1 MTPFRFFLDWE
12 VNCQFAG
19 LLRARE
25 DGLFARAG
33 LAVDLV
39 PPSACPGAGVLELVR
54 QGGLCAGCMED
65 NLIVRAVLA
74 GGDVRA
80 IGATMQDSPMVLMTA
95 REGGIADLAGLAG
108 RRVTMHAD
116 GIHLLRTVLALH
128 AIDASTIA
136 FQVGGWT
143 LDQLID
149 GSFDAVQGY
158 TTTEPHNLKRLG
170 FATRLVPVRHHRMHP
185 WAQMMFATNSVI
197 RERPE
202 ILSAFVTACRDG
214 WIAAMTD
221 LPGTARL
228 VAAHSREHD
237 DPAEN
242 RVILQ
247 SMVPLIAGDRG
258 LEHAVSMD
266 PGRWCRNLE
275 TYARSGIVDR
285 LAAYDQVV
293 CDAFM

>member
-95 REGGIADLAGLAG
+95 REGGIADLAGLAALEQHVLDEVG
-108 RRVTMHAD
+108 RAVLGGR
-116 GIHLLRTVLALH
+116 LLGRATVH
-128 AIDASTIA
+128 P
-136 FQVGGWT
+136 QV
-143 LDQLID
+143 D
-149 GSFDAVQGY
+149 
-158 TTTEPHNLKRLG
+158 R
-170 FATRLVPVRHHRMHP
+170 
-185 WAQMMFATNSVI
+185 
-197 RERPE
+197 
-202 ILSAFVTACRDG
+202 
-214 WIAAMTD
+214 
-221 LPGTARL
+221 
-228 VAAHSREHD
+228 
-237 DPAEN
+237 
-242 RVILQ
+242 
-247 SMVPLIAGDRG
+247 GDR
-258 LEHAVSMD
+258 
-266 PGRWCRNLE
+266 R
-275 TYARSGIVDR
+275 ARDRVHQDAESGG
-285 LAAYDQVV
+285 QSS
-293 CDAFM
+293 